1 MRMRAV
7 INFIHEHLTV
17 CVDKYKKIPPMFQA
31 KEDITYINGNL

>member
-1 MRMRAV
+1 MRMRAA

-17 CVDKYKKIPPMFQA
+17 GVDKYKTIPPMLQA